1 MLLQYGWH
9 SLQYSM
15 MIDRILH
22 RDILQSLRHFPAVG
36 LVGARQVGKTTLA
49 QMIAGQWPEKTL
61 YLDLERPSD
70 YAALSEPELFLTRH
84 TKKLVIIDEIQLR
97 GDLFPVLRS
106 LIDMDR
112 RSGRFLLLGSSSPD
126 LMRQS
131 GESLAGRIAYHEL
144 SPLLLGEL
152 PTDKMDL
159 LWMRGGFPDSFLA
172 ESDEVSTQWR
182 EDFIM
187 TYLNRDLAIM
197 GYDIRIPA
205 MKLRQFWQMLAHTH
219 GQLINM
225 SQLAMNMELSRQ
237 TVRKYLDILQETFM
251 IRQLQPF
258 HANLKKRL
266 VKSPKIFIR
275 DSGVY
280 HTLMGIDGF
289 QELAGRSV
297 LGMSW
302 EGFCIEQVLSRLPRG
317 WSAFF
322 YRTQA
327 GAEVDLILQRRF
339 GKPPVFIEFK
349 YSQSPR
355 LAKGFWEAKADLQ
368 PNASYVIYP
377 GTRSYPLAEAVEVMP
392 LSEIDRV
399 YKD

>member
-1 MLLQYGWH
+1 
-9 SLQYSM
+9 
-15 MIDRILH
+15 MIERILH
-22 RDILQSLRHFPAVG
+22 RDILQSLQHFPAVG

-49 QMIAGQWPEKTL
+49 QMIAKQWPQKTL
-61 YLDLERPSD
+61 YLDLERPTD
-70 YAALSEPELFLTRH
+70 YSTLSEPELFLTRH
-84 TKKLVIIDEIQLR
+84 TDKLVIIDEIQLR

-112 RSGRFLLLGSSSPD
+112 QPGRFLLLGSSSPD

-144 SPLLLGEL
+144 SPLLLSEL
-152 PTDKMDL
+152 FPNKMDL

-172 ESDEVSTQWR
+172 ASDEVSIQWR
-182 EDFIM
+182 EYFIM
-187 TYLNRDLAIM
+187 TYLQRDLAVM
-197 GYDIRIPA
+197 GYDVRIPV

-219 GQLINM
+219 GQLINL

-237 TVRKYLDILQETFM
+237 SVRKYLDILQETFM

-275 DSGVY
+275 DSGIF
-280 HTLMGIDGF
+280 HTLIGINSF
-289 QELAGRSV
+289 QELAGHSA

-302 EGFCIEQVLSRLPRG
+302 EGFCIEQILSQLPRG

-339 GKPPVFIEFK
+339 GEAPIFVEFK
-349 YSQSPR
+349 YSQTPK
-355 LAKGFWEAKADLQ
+355 LTKGFWEAKTDLQ
-368 PNASYVIYP
+368 PKASYVIYP
-377 GTRSYPLAEAVEVMP
+377 GTQAYPLGESVEVLPLAE
-392 LSEIDRV
+392 IDKIWSV
-399 YKD
+399 A

>member
-1 MLLQYGWH
+1 MMINRVLYRNIVQ
-9 SLQYSM
+9 SLQ
-15 MIDRILH
+15 
-22 RDILQSLRHFPAVG
+22 HFPAVG

-49 QMIAGQWPEKTL
+49 QMITKQWPEKTL

-70 YAALSEPELFLTRH
+70 YSTLSEPELFLSRQAD
-84 TKKLVIIDEIQLR
+84 KLVIIDEIQLR

-112 RSGRFLLLGSSSPD
+112 RPGRFLLAGSSSPD

-144 SPLLLGEL
+144 SPLLLSEL
-152 PTDKMDL
+152 PGEQMDV

-172 ESDEVSTQWR
+172 ASDEVSIQWR

-187 TYLNRDLAIM
+187 TYLQRDLAFM
-197 GYDIRIPA
+197 GYDIRIPT

-219 GQLINM
+219 GQLINL

-237 TVRKYLDILQETFM
+237 SIRKYLDILQETFM

-258 HANLKKRL
+258 HTNLKKRL

-275 DSGVY
+275 DSGIF
-280 HTLMGIDGF
+280 HTLMGIQSFRAIIGH
-289 QELAGRSV
+289 SIV
-297 LGMSW
+297 GMSW
-302 EGFCIEQVLSRLPRG
+302 EGFCIEQILSQLPHG
-317 WSAFF
+317 WGSFF

-339 GKPPVFIEFK
+339 GDAPIFVEFK
-349 YSQSPR
+349 YCQSPK
-355 LAKGFWEAKADLQ
+355 LTKGFWQAKTDLQ
-368 PNASYVIYP
+368 PKACYVVFP
-377 GTRSYPLAEAVEVMP
+377 GTQSYPLGESVEVLS
-392 LSEIDRV
+392 LSEID
-399 YKD
+399 KIWQE

>member
-1 MLLQYGWH
+1 MQYGKH
-9 SLQYSM
+9 SLQYAR
-15 MIDRILH
+15 MIKRILNCE
-22 RDILQSLRHFPAVG
+22 IIQSLQHFPAVG

-49 QMIAGQWPEKTL
+49 QMIAKQWAQKTL
-61 YLDLERPSD
+61 YLDLERPTD
-70 YAALSEPELFLTRH
+70 YATLSEPELFLTRH
-84 TKKLVIIDEIQLR
+84 TDKLVIIDEIQLR

-112 RSGRFLLLGSSSPD
+112 RPGRFLLLGSSSPD

-144 SPLLLGEL
+144 SPLLLSEL
-152 PTDKMDL
+152 SPDKMDL

-172 ESDEVSTQWR
+172 ASDEVSIQWR
-182 EDFIM
+182 QDFIM
-187 TYLNRDLAIM
+187 TYLQRDLAFM
-197 GYDIRIPA
+197 GYDIRIPV

-219 GQLINM
+219 GQLINL

-237 TVRKYLDILQETFM
+237 SVRKYLDILQETFM

-275 DSGVY
+275 DSGIF
-280 HTLMGIDGF
+280 HTLMGLDAF
-289 QELAGRSV
+289 QELAGHSS

-302 EGFCIEQVLSRLPRG
+302 EGFCLEQILGQLPRG
-317 WSAFF
+317 WNAFF

-339 GKPPVFIEFK
+339 GEAPIFIEFK
-349 YSQSPR
+349 YSQSPK
-355 LAKGFWEAKADLQ
+355 LTKGFWEAKTDLQ
-368 PNASYVIYP
+368 PKASYVIYP
-377 GTRSYPLAEAVEVMP
+377 GFQSYPLGESIEVLP
-392 LSEIDRV
+392 LSKIHV
-399 YKD
+399 IW